1 MRHTQ
6 NDRREDSM
14 TETGAANR
22 RHAIPDPAAAV
33 CGLLRPPSVDTRHD
47 ATTLGTPA
55 EPVRVIVVAEG
66 LLGEALCVLL
76 SHQPGVEIVSHA
88 ADAARALVAVRDAQP
103 DVVLLDPRGAGAD
116 ATDLIRRIRGEAPD
130 ARVLLLVAEQET
142 AAICRALK
150 AGAKG
155 YVSRN
160 ASLAAVTKAI
170 RGVYAGDVWVERRLI
185 AEALWGPGA
194 ADAPE
199 ARSDA
204 RGSDA
209 LTARERE
216 ILRLLA
222 AGGTNR
228 HIAEALFISEKTV
241 KTHLNNIFRKL
252 YVTRRLQAVLYAVR
266 SGLSR

>member
-1 MRHTQ
+1 
-6 NDRREDSM
+6 M
-14 TETGAANR
+14 TETGAANG

-33 CGLLRPPSVDTRHD
+33 LGLQPPSMDSRRD
-47 ATTLGTPA
+47 ATLLGAPA
-55 EPVRVIVVAEG
+55 KPVRVIVVAEG
-66 LLGEALCVLL
+66 LLGEALCALL
-76 SHQPGVEIVSHA
+76 SGQPGVDIVGRA
-88 ADAARALVAVRDAQP
+88 ADAARALAAVRDVQP
-103 DVVLLDPRGAGAD
+103 DVVLLELRGAGVD
-116 ATDLIRRIRGEAPD
+116 DSDLIRRIRGEAPD
-130 ARVLLLVAEQET
+130 TRVLLLVAEQDA
-142 AAICRALK
+142 AAIYRALK

-199 ARSDA
+199 ARRDA
-204 RGSDA
+204 RGSDT

-252 YVTRRLQAVLYAVR
+252 NVTRRLQAVVYAVR